1 MSSYK
6 NPSLFCYPLECS
18 QNELSRLDRLKR
30 QREEFELNEKETVE
44 ETILLRRMKTVL
56 PDSLIKEIGEFSG
69 VVIRQR
75 FLVKVEYFDRW
86 IIDNVGRVTSL
97 LDTWSKPHV
106 AFVLTRIIQLEK
118 PECTSYLKGVG
129 NLYNRFTK
137 TEMAKALR
145 FISVIVRESRDKTF
159 FLTTRSA
166 FFPTILPRVR

>member
-6 NPSLFCYPLECS
+6 SPSFSCYPLECS
-18 QNELSRLDRLKR
+18 QNELIKSNQLKR
-30 QREEFELNEKETVE
+30 QREEFELNEKETAE

-56 PDSLIKEIGEFSG
+56 PDSLIKEIGKFSG

-86 IIDNVGRVTSL
+86 IIDNVGRIMSL

-106 AFVLTRIIQLEK
+106 AFVLTRIIQLQK
-118 PECTSYLKGVG
+118 PECTSYLRGVG

-137 TEMAKALR
+137 TEMASAIKYHISNRTKLLR
-145 FISVIVRESRDKTF
+145 QD
-159 FLTTRSA
+159 L
-166 FFPTILPRVR
+166 LDN